1 MTINPTVNI
10 NKGHIY
16 FTDKILKVKC
26 ITNKDN
32 DNKQHLIDIG
42 NIYTANTTTSHMF
55 NKYYYINERQTVMP
69 AELFIPIDELR
80 DELINEILLSSRS
93 SLLNE
98 DVKRYPIKIEFMFQQ
113 SKFTDIEICEFIIQ

>member
-1 MTINPTVNI
+1 MTINPTAHI
-10 NKGHIY
+10 NQGHIY
-16 FTDKILKVKC
+16 FTDNVIKVKC
-26 ITNKDN
+26 ITNKDK

-69 AELFIPIDELR
+69 VELFIPIDELR

-93 SLLNE
+93 SLPNE
-98 DVKRYPIKIEFMFQQ
+98 
-113 SKFTDIEICEFIIQ
+113 

>member
-1 MTINPTVNI
+1 MTINPTVHI

-16 FTDKILKVKC
+16 FTDNVIKVKC

-93 SLLNE
+93 SLPNE
-98 DVKRYPIKIEFMFQQ
+98 
-113 SKFTDIEICEFIIQ
+113 